1 MMCTVCCRHFVLK
14 RTVLGQMA
22 NLNSSTRGS
31 PVHITIR
38 KDVRAAHVPFFTS
51 YAGLLM
57 LHYHLQLSHVYS
69 LFTGWKSLSTLDVR
83 RASVATLDATP
94 IEKSESSR
102 FAGHA
107 LSDAG
112 MLSYYHTCTQVNH
125 AWCLNAEGDAVI
137 EPSVSGSGS
146 KTELETPQLEP
157 AVATTLNDEL
167 DTDWAVAGES
177 DYKSAGRYSWIF
189 PEDVEFVGTAT
200 AQSAALAT
208 IVLGLYH
215 TRVAVVSASLVQ
227 LEQLIRNGWFNKGA

>member
-1 MMCTVCCRHFVLK
+1 M
-14 RTVLGQMA
+14 
-22 NLNSSTRGS
+22 
-31 PVHITIR
+31 
-38 KDVRAAHVPFFTS
+38 
-51 YAGLLM
+51 
-57 LHYHLQLSHVYS
+57 QLSHVYS

-83 RASVATLDATP
+83 RTSVATLDVTP

-112 MLSYYHTCTQVNH
+112 MMFCFRAYARVSHVQ
-125 AWCLNAEGDAVI
+125 CLNAEGDAVI

-167 DTDWAVAGES
+167 DTDWAVVGEG
-177 DYKSAGRYSWIF
+177 DYKAAGRYSWIF
-189 PEDVEFVGTAT
+189 PEDVDLVGTAT

-227 LEQLIRNGWFNKGA
+227 LEQLIRHGWFNNGACAAFQVFATKL